1 MRVAPSISEASSSL
15 RPSWV
20 NTAPLP
26 ALNSGLSSSTVI
38 AAVTASSAGLPA
50 ASSAWPVRKARVI
63 AARSAASSASLVPSR
78 WRPAP
83 PWITSIVAGAST
95 ARAGAVANGS
105 RAAHRGRSTFMSI
118 GSRSYGAGILAAG
131 RRRGRIGVTQRQF
144 AVGRPGDL
152 FESGRLDLEARQP
165 QAAVRAD
172 AGHTHALD
180 FQRLAEL
187 EPPWRLRRPDQPGEA
202 ALFARVEPPAVRLGG
217 RRVGK
222 RSVNAG
228 RYRGGPI

>member
-1 MRVAPSISEASSSL
+1 MRR
-15 RPSWV
+15 RP
-20 NTAPLP
+20 PR
-26 ALNSGLSSSTVI
+26 STR
-38 AAVTASSAGLPA
+38 TDTLFPYTTLFRS
-50 ASSAWPVRKARVI
+50 SSAWPVRKARVI
-63 AARSAASSASLVPSR
+63 AARSAASSALLVPSR

-95 ARAGAVANGS
+95 ARAGAVANSS

-131 RRRGRIGVTQRQF
+131 RRRGRIGVTQHQF

-172 AGHTHALD
+172 AGHTHAID
-180 FQRLAEL
+180 FQRLAAL

-202 ALFARVEPPAVRLGG
+202 VRSEEHTYELQSLMRIPYPA
-217 RRVGK
+217 
-222 RSVNAG
+222 
-228 RYRGGPI
+228 